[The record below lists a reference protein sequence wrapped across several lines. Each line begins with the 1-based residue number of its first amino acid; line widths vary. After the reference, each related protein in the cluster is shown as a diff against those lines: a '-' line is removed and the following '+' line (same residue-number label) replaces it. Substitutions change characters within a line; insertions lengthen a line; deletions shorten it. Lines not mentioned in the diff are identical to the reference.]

1 MKAAKITAIAVI
13 VLAFMLWVK
22 GSTSF
27 GHIVQILP
35 FLGGNKPGIYDL
47 AGIVMILI
55 TIRGLRRLRSS
66 GRDADE

>member
-1 MKAAKITAIAVI
+1 MIAAKITAIAVI

-27 GHIVQILP
+27 GHIAQILP
-35 FLGGNKPGIYDL
+35 LLGGHTPDIYDL

-55 TIRGLRRLRSS
+55 TIGGLRRLRSS
-66 GRDADE
+66 SRDADE